1 MKNIYSTTVKSLF
14 SVLFILGLV
23 SAGIAQQVSI
33 APSILRFNLDKGGND
48 SRVVTIT
55 NRSTIRQ
62 SMQTSIG
69 DWYRDSLGNH
79 VYLKPGEMKDRSNA
93 AYVSI
98 TPSFIEIEPNETA
111 EVLVSIQ
118 IPAADTVPTQMTWS
132 MLFVQGTVEKT
143 NPFVPENQLATQI
156 RESYRFGVHIYNT
169 PSVTNEAKA
178 VLEDFMVVPA
188 TENDTIAKYMLRS
201 KNDGDVILKCK
212 TYLEI
217 TNLGNGETINTDP
230 DEFTVFPNET
240 KTSIFTLPDNLG
252 AGEFS
257 ILGIL
262 DYGDQYPLEAIE
274 KTIKIP

>member
-1 MKNIYSTTVKSLF
+1 MKKIHSTTINGLLGILF
-14 SVLFILGLV
+14 FISMFGSVC
-23 SAGIAQQVSI
+23 AQQVSI

-48 SRVVTIT
+48 SRVVKIT
-55 NRSTIRQ
+55 NRSAIRQ

-79 VYLKPGEMKDRSNA
+79 VYLKPGEMGDRSNA

-118 IPAADTVPTQMTWS
+118 LPTADSVPTQMTWS

-143 NPFVPENQLATQI
+143 VPFVPENQLATQI

-169 PSVTNEAKA
+169 PSVSNEAKA
-178 VLEDFMVVPA
+178 MLEDFFIVPP
-188 TENDTIAKYMLRS
+188 TGTDTIPKYMLRS
-201 KNDGDVILKCK
+201 KNIGDVILKCK
-212 TYLEI
+212 SYLEI
-217 TNLGNGETINTDP
+217 TNLSTGETVNIDP
-230 DEFTVFPNET
+230 DEFTVFPNES
-240 KTSIFTLPDNLG
+240 KTSVFTLPDNVSK
-252 AGEFS
+252 GEFS

>member
-1 MKNIYSTTVKSLF
+1 MKSKYSTTLTLSFIFIFLF
-14 SVLFILGLV
+14 GMFGV
-23 SAGIAQQVSI
+23 ATAQEVSI

-48 SRVVTIT
+48 SRIVKIT

-79 VYLKPGEMKDRSNA
+79 VYLKPGEMKERSNA
-93 AYVSI
+93 AFVSI

-118 IPAADTVPTQMTWS
+118 IPSVDTIVNQMTWS
-132 MLFVQGTVEKT
+132 MLFVKGTVEKT
-143 NPFVPENQLATQI
+143 SPFVPENQLATQI

-169 PSVTNEAKA
+169 PSTTNEAKA
-178 VLEDFMVVPA
+178 VLEDFMVTQA
-188 TENDTIAKYMLRS
+188 TPTDSVVKYMLRS
-201 KNDGDVILKCK
+201 KNDGDVIIKCK
-212 TYLEI
+212 SYLEI
-217 TNLGNGETINTDP
+217 TNLNTGETVKVDP
-230 DEFTVFPNET
+230 DEFTIFPNEI
-240 KTSIFTLPDNLG
+240 KTSIFTLPSDLTG
-252 AGEFS
+252 GEYS
-257 ILGIL
+257 VLGIL